1 MFGPECFNCGML
13 PFACVCIE
21 DEHNDQR
28 EKVQVNKFETT
39 DEELIDFCTRSV
51 WSTALRTLLL
61 SGPDFS

>member
-1 MFGPECFNCGML
+1 ML

-51 WSTALRTLLL
+51 WSVALRTLLL